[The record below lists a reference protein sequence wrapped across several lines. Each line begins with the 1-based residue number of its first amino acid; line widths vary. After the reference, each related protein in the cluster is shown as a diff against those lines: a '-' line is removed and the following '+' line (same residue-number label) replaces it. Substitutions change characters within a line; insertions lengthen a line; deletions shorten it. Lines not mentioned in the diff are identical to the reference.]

1 MTAPGRGWRY
11 LGSRPELAPPL
22 AAVADFLSGFRQ
34 VVTGPAAID
43 ALLADPTTR
52 VPYQERSERLG
63 VGRFPLALDGEEHVE
78 ARALI
83 AAVLRDTVAAHQA
96 GIAKARRQALDI
108 VASTGPRL
116 DVVADLIDPVL
127 RTWCETWLGLPGEG
141 LHLQRVGQLTTHT
154 VFLNPRA
161 PEPRVPGQGIDCDGL
176 ARCVELIAEQ
186 RARWAPMVAAAPEGS
201 VVRALHE
208 HPSVASPDEVT
219 AHTVGLTVGPLALGS
234 RAVAIA
240 VDELLKRPEQF
251 AAITDET
258 AATAAFDR
266 VLAVR
271 PPLPGVPRRRGG
283 HEVLA
288 LTQAAAAVA
297 ASDPAAW
304 AFGAGPHRC
313 MGRPQISE
321 AAAAILLAL
330 APTRPTRS
338 DGPRGRLRMA
348 HGPSGVRSWPFE
360 GHLVVDLNP

>member
-1 MTAPGRGWRY
+1 M
-11 LGSRPELAPPL
+11 
-22 AAVADFLSGFRQ
+22 
-34 VVTGPAAID
+34 
-43 ALLADPTTR
+43 
-52 VPYQERSERLG
+52 
-63 VGRFPLALDGEEHVE
+63 
-78 ARALI
+78 
-83 AAVLRDTVAAHQA
+83 AAHQA

-338 DGPRGRLRMA
+338 DGPRQAPDGARTIGGPELAVRGPPGGRPQPVRAPRSCSTTQAGTSSGSQWPAPTTVRTSSSPGSVRGRNIAALEICSWS
-348 HGPSGVRSWPFE
+348 PSHTSAGMGSRSGRGDE
-360 GHLVVDLNP
+360 HASRSSVTTMRR